1 MKVSLHPDYCTP
13 RLLASGSEEEEEE
26 EGDDDE
32 DDEERA
38 SSMETK
44 SDVSQSQS
52 QSESEDDIP
61 TKKRQLKEALEEQ
74 DKYHP
79 HSKPPRSFSS
89 DNVHSSPP
97 PAYATFAGRG
107 NARSEPFLDPFD
119 ELDDDGNI
127 RPKTRRGQSASAM
140 PYDGDDSD
148 SSDLQ
153 HLKRGDPRSSSF
165 RRALFSG
172 KPEPEPERPLTYKPE
187 PASRHKQTPR
197 KYRSLEKAVNENA
210 KPPSYEDDDDDD
222 DDDVEVDV
230 RQPSSSRRFVSPPFA
245 SPPDYR
251 SDSGRDSSDDHDRA
265 PLTTRS
271 RGSYEDPPERSESPA
286 PAYQSSTDDSSE
298 HRLINGNTKPQPEI
312 SSYSS
317 FV

>member
-26 EGDDDE
+26 EGDDGDE

-172 KPEPEPERPLTYKPE
+172 KPEPEPERPLAYKPE

-222 DDDVEVDV
+222 DVEVDV
-230 RQPSSSRRFVSPPFA
+230 
-245 SPPDYR
+245 
-251 SDSGRDSSDDHDRA
+251 HDRA

>member
-26 EGDDDE
+26 EGDDNE
-32 DDEERA
+32 DDEQRA

-44 SDVSQSQS
+44 SDASQSQS

-172 KPEPEPERPLTYKPE
+172 KPEPEPERPLAYKPE

-197 KYRSLEKAVNENA
+197 K
-210 KPPSYEDDDDDD
+210 
-222 DDDVEVDV
+222 
-230 RQPSSSRRFVSPPFA
+230 
-245 SPPDYR
+245 YR

>member
-26 EGDDDE
+26 EGDDGDE

-153 HLKRGDPRSSSF
+153 HLKRGDPRSS
-165 RRALFSG
+165 RRRRRRRWWRWGRRTSAELVTALRVAAIRFAAGLSLGQRSG
-172 KPEPEPERPLTYKPE
+172 QQRRSRP
-187 PASRHKQTPR
+187 R
-197 KYRSLEKAVNENA
+197 
-210 KPPSYEDDDDDD
+210 
-222 DDDVEVDV
+222 
-230 RQPSSSRRFVSPPFA
+230 
-245 SPPDYR
+245 
-251 SDSGRDSSDDHDRA
+251 SSDDSVARK
-265 PLTTRS
+265 L
-271 RGSYEDPPERSESPA
+271 RGSSGEVRVACARVSIVDRRLVGASPDQREYETPTRD
-286 PAYQSSTDDSSE
+286 
-298 HRLINGNTKPQPEI
+298 LLV
-312 SSYSS
+312 
-317 FV
+317 FVVCLREPSLAET

>member
-26 EGDDDE
+26 EGDDNE
-32 DDEERA
+32 DDEQRA

-44 SDVSQSQS
+44 SDASQSQS

-140 PYDGDDSD
+140 
-148 SSDLQ
+148 
-153 HLKRGDPRSSSF
+153 RTT
-165 RRALFSG
+165 
-172 KPEPEPERPLTYKPE
+172 E
-187 PASRHKQTPR
+187 
-197 KYRSLEKAVNENA
+197 
-210 KPPSYEDDDDDD
+210 
-222 DDDVEVDV
+222 
-230 RQPSSSRRFVSPPFA
+230 
-245 SPPDYR
+245 
-251 SDSGRDSSDDHDRA
+251 
-265 PLTTRS
+265 TTRT
-271 RGSYEDPPERSESPA
+271 A
-286 PAYQSSTDDSSE
+286 PTSS
-298 HRLINGNTKPQPEI
+298 I
-312 SSYSS
+312 
-317 FV
+317 